1 MKYFLYCR
9 KSSEAEDRQVLSIES
24 QKSEMARLAAGWTG
38 DAIVETFEESMSARK
53 PGRPVFE
60 DMLRRIEKGEAD
72 GVVAWHPDRLARNSV
87 DGGRIIFLL
96 DNGKLKDLKFAT
108 LTFEN
113 NPQGKFMLSII
124 FGYSKYYVDS
134 LSENIRRGIRTK
146 LERGWLPNMAP
157 TGYLNDKE
165 RRTIIPDPER
175 FPLMRRMWELMLT
188 GTYSPRQIL
197 EIATDQWG
205 LRTKKRRRTGGKALT
220 LGALYKIFGEPFYAG
235 VIERHGRTYPG
246 KHEPMVTLEE
256 FERVQALLGRP
267 GRPRPKERAFAFTGL
282 IRCGS
287 CGCAVTAEEKVK
299 PSGLHFVYYHC
310 TRKRKP
316 GCKEPAIS
324 LPKLEEEILR
334 FISELS
340 VPEEIHRW
348 VLARLEEAAGE
359 ETSLDAV
366 GQRSAEAAMAA
377 VLKQLDNLTLMRVRD
392 LISEEEFVR
401 QREALNR
408 EKLRLTQQADAK
420 PQAWLEPAK
429 MLISFNLRALS
440 WFQVRDL
447 EIQRLILA
455 VAGSNSTLKGREVN
469 IDAAKPFQR
478 QPGGVDFPKMW
489 STVEDVRTGIQN
501 HDPEILELADKLRRL
516 SVLVDNSGLMKESKE
531 EKYAA

>member
-38 DAIVETFEESMSARK
+38 DGIVATFEESMSAK
-53 PGRPVFE
+53 APGRPIFE
-60 DMLRRIEKGEAD
+60 EMLRRVEKGEAD

-146 LERGWLPNMAP
+146 LEKGWLPNMAP
-157 TGYLNDKE
+157 TGYLNDRE
-165 RRTIIPDPER
+165 GRTIVPDPER
-175 FPLMRRMWELMLT
+175 FPLMRRMWDLMLT

-205 LRTKKRRRTGGKALT
+205 LRTKKRKRTGGKALT

-235 VIERHGRTYPG
+235 VIERHGLTYPG

-267 GRPRPKERAFAFTGL
+267 HLPRPKVRRFAFTGL
-282 IRCGS
+282 IRCGA
-287 CGCAVTAEEKVK
+287 CGCAVTAEEKLK
-299 PSGLHFVYYHC
+299 PSGLRFVYYHC
-310 TRKRKP
+310 TRKKKP
-316 GCKEPAIS
+316 GCIEPAIS
-324 LPKLEEEILR
+324 LPKLEEAILK
-334 FISELS
+334 FLSELS
-340 VPEEIHRW
+340 VPDEIHRW
-348 VLARLEEAAGE
+348 IVARLEEAME
-359 ETSLDAV
+359 EEASFDSL
-366 GQRSAEAAMAA
+366 GRRSGEAAMAA
-377 VLKQLDNLTLMRVRD
+377 TVRQLENLTLMRVRD
-392 LISEEEFVR
+392 LISEEEFVK
-401 QREALNR
+401 QREALQR
-408 EKLRLTQQADAK
+408 EKLRLTQHAEAA
-420 PQAWLEPAK
+420 PQAWLEPAR
-429 MLISFNLRALS
+429 MLVSFNLRAVP
-440 WFQVRDL
+440 WFQTRDL

-455 VAGSNSTLKGREVN
+455 VAGSNSTLKGREVK

-478 QPGGVDFPKMW
+478 QPDGVSFPSMW
-489 STVEDVRTGIQN
+489 STVEDVRTGIKN
-501 HDPEILELADKLRRL
+501 NDPQILSLAEKLARL
-516 SVLVDNSGLMKESKE
+516 FALVHNKGLGDGVKGK
-531 EKYAA
+531 KLAA